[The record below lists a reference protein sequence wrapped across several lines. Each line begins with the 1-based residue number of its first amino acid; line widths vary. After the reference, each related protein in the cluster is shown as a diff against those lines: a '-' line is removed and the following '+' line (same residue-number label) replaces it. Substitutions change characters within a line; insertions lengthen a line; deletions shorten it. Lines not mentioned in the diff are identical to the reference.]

1 MAAKKNSLASHQ
13 SSIDDLLKK
22 LEEEKAKLKEYE
34 EKKKAE
40 IGKLYFDLLS
50 IDNKNIDVDEVV
62 SELKEQIKIKRKEN
76 QKSKNNQNADLDDVD
91 A

>member
-1 MAAKKNSLASHQ
+1 MRTETEIRN
-13 SSIDDLLKK
+13 
-22 LEEEKAKLKEYE
+22 KLKEYE

-40 IGKLYFDLLS
+40 IGKLYFELLT
-50 IDNKNIDVDEVV
+50 IDNKNIDVNEVV
-62 SELKEQIKIKRKEN
+62 SELKEQIKIKRKEK